1 MPSPF
6 EPLRAQF
13 LQLAQEFSTDAR
25 PLADLLG
32 GIVADVE
39 RACAEPL
46 EMFPVKHHSPAAAL
60 HLLKRLRE
68 RPPQV
73 IFMEGCEDMQR
84 EFVKLGDCRLPV
96 AIQAFAA
103 KVDYSN
109 VPPVE
114 GRRVPSGPL
123 SLVLPLTE
131 FSAEFQAIAYAHAT
145 GTPLRMI
152 DRTADHV
159 FQWTREPE
167 YIAPEET
174 DASEEPA
181 ADEAKMHGGAVGV
194 QLGELRPTFPR
205 FVQVLLQKARVQHYS
220 EWWEQYVE
228 QPLFEADFETY
239 RQVLFMIGSLV
250 RRLGQNAED
259 KIEDEL
265 RERYMWTRIK
275 THLRATGISPRD
287 AIYICGAAHTA
298 SHVQEFGAASPTLWD
313 VPPVSATEWLYGV
326 LPSSYASIERQFGM
340 PPGAVSLAE
349 AMWKRQLSLQQ
360 VQSYKI
366 DAKSATPSK
375 AKPKKSAATPPP
387 IPASAGAAAGPENR
401 LQAYLATPPAPL
413 PENHDELLQWSTQV
427 TSLARKDGY
436 MASTADSIAIYQTSV
451 LLAHL
456 RNRHHPTPYDF
467 RDAAITCLEKER
479 VPKKRDIRK
488 ICEILLGGDRIGKIG
503 YNSLPPLAQNIYDRL
518 RVLPVNLEARTI
530 QRALLD
536 LRANPQYR
544 PCSELLWK
552 LRYLVPPAV
561 RPIMGQLVLGQT
573 SEQESWDLAL
583 GKFQG
588 ELVQL
593 AYEGITVESVLER
606 RLTTDAYAP
615 DATTAVALDVVEK
628 CLLLMRSERLAEDFG
643 ERATHLLVTAENVSD
658 APDVYART
666 QKLVHYYRGTPEGVP
681 PWLGNFVQTGY
692 RHYCAQL
699 PHAFTDRG
707 VKPEDL
713 ASMLRFIFTLESLAL
728 SFGCQRSELLI
739 AVRQAAATEDPVKL
753 GLLWCAENVLQ
764 LRRIAELRAYFDN
777 VLSNELLLPRLPEYL
792 SGFLLGLT
800 FAPGLTGF
808 TVELLSR
815 TFAELPEPRL
825 MPWLPQLFR
834 VLRTHGAGSLPILV
848 KEAAAVF
855 PRTLAD
861 LQAWTPAWEA
871 KAPPAAGASIPAG
884 EALATTPHSPEGAE
898 AAPVVTS
905 PQVAAAGAL
914 LSRHPATARA
924 IAALLGL
931 D

>member
-1 MPSPF
+1 MPTPPPLPSLF

-25 PLADLLG
+25 PLSEMLG

-46 EMFPVKHHSPAAAL
+46 EMFPVKHHSPAAAV
-60 HLLKRLRE
+60 HLLRRLRE
-68 RPPQV
+68 RPPKV
-73 IFMEGCEDMQR
+73 IFMEGCEDMQA
-84 EFVKLGDCRLPV
+84 EFAKLGDCRLPV

-109 VPPVE
+109 LPPVE
-114 GRRVPSGPL
+114 GRREPSAPL
-123 SLVLPLTE
+123 SLVMPLTE

-145 GTPLRMI
+145 GTELRMV

-159 FQWTREPE
+159 FQWTRDPE
-167 YIAPEET
+167 YIAPEEP
-174 DASEEPA
+174 DASDEPA
-181 ADEAKMHGGAVGV
+181 GDEAKMHGGAVGV

-205 FVQVLLQKARVQHYS
+205 FVEVLLQKARVQHYS

-228 QPLFEADFETY
+228 QPLFSADFDTY

-250 RRLGQNAED
+250 RRLGQNTVD
-259 KIEDEL
+259 KTEDEL

-275 THLRATGISPRD
+275 THLNATGIAPRD
-287 AIYICGAAHTA
+287 ALYICGAAHTA
-298 SHVQEFGAASPTLWD
+298 SHVPEFGTASPTLWD
-313 VPPVSATEWLYGV
+313 IPPVSATKWLYGV

-340 PPGAVSLAE
+340 PPGAVCLAE
-349 AMWKRQLSLQQ
+349 ATWKRQLSLQQ
-360 VQSYKI
+360 CQAYKI
-366 DAKSATPSK
+366 EDKPTLRAR
-375 AKPKKSAATPPP
+375 PKKSASTPPSSVSSV
-387 IPASAGAAAGPENR
+387 PAEPANR
-401 LQAYLATPPAPL
+401 LQAYLATPPSPL
-413 PENHDELLQWSTQV
+413 SENHDELLQWSTQV

-436 MASTADSIAIYQTSV
+436 LASTADSIAIYQTSV
-451 LLAHL
+451 LLAQL

-467 RDAAITCLEKER
+467 RDAAVTCLEKDR

-488 ICEILLGGDRIGKIG
+488 ICDILLGGDRIGKIG

-518 RVLPVNLEARTI
+518 KILPVNLEARTI

-536 LRANPQYR
+536 LRAHPEYR
-544 PCSELLWK
+544 ACSELLWK

-573 SEQESWDLAL
+573 SEQESWDLSL

-588 ELVQL
+588 QLVELG
-593 AYEGITVESVLER
+593 YEGITVESVLER
-606 RLTTDAYAP
+606 RLTADAYAP
-615 DATTAVALDVVEK
+615 EATTSVALDVIEK

-643 ERATHLLVTAENVSD
+643 ARATHLLVSADNVGD
-658 APDVYART
+658 APEVYSRT
-666 QKLVHYYRGTPEGVP
+666 QKLVHYYRGTSDGVP
-681 PWLGNFVQTGY
+681 IWLGNFVQTGY

-699 PHAFTDRG
+699 PLAFTDRG

-739 AVRQAAATEDPVKL
+739 AVRQASTADDPVKL

-764 LRRIAELRAYFDN
+764 LRRIADLRAYFEN
-777 VLSNELLLPRLPEYL
+777 VLANELLLPRLPEYL
-792 SGFLLGLT
+792 SGFLLGLA

-815 TFAELPEPRL
+815 TFAELPETKL

-834 VLRTHGAGSLPILV
+834 VLRTHGAASLPILI
-848 KEAAAVF
+848 KEAGALF
-855 PRTLAD
+855 PRTLSD
-861 LQAWTPAWEA
+861 LQPWTPPWEA
-871 KAPPAAGASIPAG
+871 QSQSQVHSASPANETIIKP
-884 EALATTPHSPEGAE
+884 LPTT
-898 AAPVVTS
+898 TS
-905 PQVAAAGAL
+905 PQVLAASSL
-914 LSRHPATARA
+914 LAQYPATTNAMA
-924 IAALLGL
+924 VLLGV
-931 D
+931 DVIRPEVA